1 MQVDSCALFRGLTM
15 SNLVS
20 RLKAPAPKSERVRCS
35 ITRLLFELP
44 QDERD
49 ALNEVLAAD
58 SGWTDAAIVTV
69 LHLEGHEIGESA
81 IGKHRRGKH
90 TGCK

>member
-1 MQVDSCALFRGLTM
+1 M

-20 RLKAPAPKSERVRCS
+20 RLTAPAPKPERIQCS
-35 ITRLLFELP
+35 VTLLLLSLDQE
-44 QDERD
+44 ERD
-49 ALNEVLAAD
+49 ALNAVLALD
-58 SGWTDAAIVTV
+58 SGWTDAAIVAA

-81 IGKHRRGKH
+81 LGKHRRGKH